1 MDDKEKEK
9 GKEKEKEKHD
19 GTDII
24 EEEGEDEDGN
34 KRIVVLGPQVPLKEQ
49 LELDKDDESLRR
61 WKEQLLGQVDTEQ
74 LGETAEPE
82 VKVMNL
88 TILSPGRPDLVLPIP
103 FQHDEKGCA
112 FALKDG
118 SPYSFR
124 FSFIVSNNIVSGLKY
139 TNTVWKTGVRVENQK
154 MMLGTFSPQLEPYIY
169 EGEEETTPAGI
180 FARGSYFAK
189 LKFVDDDGKC
199 YLEMGY
205 YFEIRK
211 EWPRTQ

>member
-1 MDDKEKEK
+1 MDDKKEN
-9 GKEKEKEKHD
+9 EKEKHEGID
-19 GTDII
+19 H
-24 EEEGEDEDGN
+24 EEEEDEEGN
-34 KRIVVLGPQVPLKEQ
+34 KHAVVLGPQVPLKEQ

-82 VKVMNL
+82 VKVLDL

-103 FQHDEKGCA
+103 FQADEKGYA

-124 FSFIVSNNIVSGLKY
+124 FSFIVSNNIVPGLKY

-154 MMLGTFSPQLEPYIY
+154 MMLGTFSPQQEPYIY

-180 FARGSYFAK
+180 FARGSYSAK
-189 LKFVDDDGKC
+189 LKFFDDDGKC
-199 YLEMGY
+199 YLEMSY

-211 EWPRTQ
+211 EWPAGQ

>member
-1 MDDKEKEK
+1 MDDTERE
-9 GKEKEKEKHD
+9 KEKEKEKHD
-19 GTDII
+19 CGTDVED
-24 EEEGEDEDGN
+24 EEEDEEGN
-34 KRIVVLGPQVPLKEQ
+34 KRVVVLGPQVPLKEQ

-82 VKVMNL
+82 VTVLDL

-103 FQHDEKGCA
+103 FQADDKGYA

-124 FSFIVSNNIVSGLKY
+124 FSFVVSNNIVSGLKY
-139 TNTVWKTGVRVENQK
+139 TNTVWKTGVKVETQK
-154 MMLGTFSPQLEPYIY
+154 MMLGTFSPQLEPYVY

-180 FARGSYFAK
+180 FARGSYSAK

-199 YLEMGY
+199 FLEMSY

-211 EWPRTQ
+211 EWPGGQ